1 MSFLGNAPSNCS
13 HQCHILR
20 PSFFSQE
27 RTNVTWCQSLLDWNR
42 VHVWKI
48 SCHFFWRIKKNS
60 TICHPLCLKMQNR
73 NYLKIAVRRG
83 PCRRQYLIRFRQIGN
98 IVFWNLIY
106 AKRRLLLKFRS
117 HIITAFN
124 YCIAILAKSIFNIR

>member
-1 MSFLGNAPSNCS
+1 MRHLIVHINATFYGLLFSVKKGLTSLDVNLFLTEIECMYEKF
-13 HQCHILR
+13 LVT
-20 PSFFSQE
+20 FSD
-27 RTNVTWCQSLLDWNR
+27 VS
-42 VHVWKI
+42 
-48 SCHFFWRIKKNS
+48 KKNS

-106 AKRRLLLKFRS
+106 AKRRLLLKFWS